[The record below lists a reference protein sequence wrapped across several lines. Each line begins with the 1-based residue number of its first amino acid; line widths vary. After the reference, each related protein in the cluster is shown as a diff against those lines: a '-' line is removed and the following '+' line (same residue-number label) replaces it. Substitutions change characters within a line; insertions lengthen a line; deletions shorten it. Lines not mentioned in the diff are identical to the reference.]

1 MFHKGKSVCL
11 NKMKNNCTNQ
21 NMAHVQYFNSNTE
34 IHISSIFEVPILVD
48 CPWIR
53 GGCQAYL

>member
-21 NMAHVQYFNSNTE
+21 NMAHVQYFNSN
-34 IHISSIFEVPILVD
+34 ISSIFEVPILVD